1 MILHNQK
8 LNYLD
13 ERPITAE
20 DRRLA
25 EAWKKGGLN
34 AEREERK
41 NMT

>member
-1 MILHNQK
+1 

-25 EAWKKGGLN
+25 EAWKKGGLA
-34 AEREERK
+34 AER
-41 NMT
+41 